1 MPKEATEIPDYRQLL
16 LTKKFA
22 KFSRC
27 TCDHPK
33 QQGDDDTKVSSCRKH
48 RHRSVSPK
56 SSSSS
61 SSSTDDDELNLDDD
75 GNESSSSSSSSSS
88 CSSSKAAAQKT
99 EDTGLEQGEIVDD
112 ENDFEAKKTDKNSHL
127 AEHRSTIKE
136 EEKFEDI
143 RSMELHR
150 KQNHPERLH
159 PDLSFNEPDQVIS
172 TRWFVFIDSITL
184 NLKNNS

>member
-33 QQGDDDTKVSSCRKH
+33 QQGDDDTKISSCRKH

-61 SSSTDDDELNLDDD
+61 SSSTDDDDELNLDDD

-112 ENDFEAKKTDKNSHL
+112 EKDFEAKKTDKDPHL
-127 AEHRSTIKE
+127 GEHRSTIKE

-172 TRWFVFIDSITL
+172 TLFCFI
-184 NLKNNS
+184 